1 MPGNQP
7 ERTEDSQFC
16 FSSRN
21 TAGVY
26 IQEQDVSLGMQTVQ
40 PETET
45 GDARGTECKT
55 TRPVSEECL
64 VIRNYDGDESYT
76 IDVQFLDAADE
87 VAYSRTV
94 TVGPLEAITFGTRLR
109 RGVYRVEAS
118 LEMGEQADASCLIG
132 SGPHETALVET
143 GNRTISVVEG
153 FH

>member
-1 MPGNQP
+1 
-7 ERTEDSQFC
+7 
-16 FSSRN
+16 
-21 TAGVY
+21 
-26 IQEQDVSLGMQTVQ
+26 MQTVQ

-45 GDARGTECKT
+45 GDARGTERKT

-64 VIRNYDGDESYT
+64 VIRNYDGKESYT
-76 IDVQFLDAADE
+76 VDVQFLDASDD

-94 TVGPLEAITFGTRLR
+94 TVGPLEAITFGSRLR

-118 LEMGEQADASCLIG
+118 LNNEEKANATCLIG

-143 GNRTISVVEG
+143 GNKTISVVEG